1 MGGRPHEIPDVYRRC
16 SPITYAHRCRTPT
29 LLILGEADYNCSPEQ
44 GEQFYTVLKANGCTV
59 EMLRMPDMSH
69 EGSKS
74 GPPIMRRAQN
84 AALLDWMSR
93 YVLGSEAR

>member
-1 MGGRPHEIPDVYRRC
+1 MNALGLMAGC
-16 SPITYAHRCRTPT
+16 SSASKARRTPT
-29 LLILGEADYNCSPEQ
+29 MLILGDADYNCSPEQ

-59 EMLRMPDMSH
+59 EMLRMPTMSH

-74 GPPIMRRAQN
+74 GPPVMRRAQN
-84 AALLDWMSR
+84 AALLDWMNR